1 MMQKLTSIIGKN
13 CNKNILHR
21 LWTKNVYIKSSFVL
35 QRDEVLEPP
44 CLVHLSD
51 DELKELVD
59 NRGEPPDLCV
69 HSQTCG
75 EIDIR

>member
-1 MMQKLTSIIGKN
+1 M
-13 CNKNILHR
+13 
-21 LWTKNVYIKSSFVL
+21 
-35 QRDEVLEPP
+35 LEPP

-69 HSQTCG
+69 HSQAVERAVKLTSG
-75 EIDIR
+75 NLIFLYKAIGDLNSI